1 MPPPPRARIQSGTG
15 TFMSMVEVL
24 RTWTMAAS
32 GPTELATSL
41 APWAKATEQE
51 LITTMGTN
59 IRSTASSCSPRGS
72 SSRPWSFLRA
82 TK

>member
-1 MPPPPRARIQSGTG
+1 
-15 TFMSMVEVL
+15 
-24 RTWTMAAS
+24 MAAR

-59 IRSTASSCSPRGS
+59 ICSTASSCLPRGW
-72 SSRPWSFLRA
+72 SSRPESRLLA

>member
-1 MPPPPRARIQSGTG
+1 
-15 TFMSMVEVL
+15 
-24 RTWTMAAS
+24 MAAS

-72 SSRPWSFLRA
+72 SSRPARRLLA